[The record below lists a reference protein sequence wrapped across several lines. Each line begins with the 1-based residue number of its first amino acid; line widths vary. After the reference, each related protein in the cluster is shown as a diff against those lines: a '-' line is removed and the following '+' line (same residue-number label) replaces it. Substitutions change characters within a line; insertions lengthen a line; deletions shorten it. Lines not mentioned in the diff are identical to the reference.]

1 MSLALKGFKLKVVE
15 KCLDSVQVKLS
26 QLEVEKS
33 KIQDSAN
40 NETKSSMG
48 DKYETGRAM
57 AQNEIGKLELNIL
70 DCKNQLAVLNKIK
83 FDSQTH
89 AFLGSI
95 VKLDSDFFLIS
106 VPIGL
111 IVIDNIQ
118 IYCISTSS
126 PLGKLIIGKSKGD
139 EIVINGLKRILI
151 EVINE

>member
-70 DCKNQLAVLNKIK
+70 DCRCMYGSPAAGGTVTTRSAVRGSMFTLSSVWFSNFGCRSAGTESGNLLN
-83 FDSQTH
+83 
-89 AFLGSI
+89 A
-95 VKLDSDFFLIS
+95 LDPN
-106 VPIGL
+106 V
-111 IVIDNIQ
+111 
-118 IYCISTSS
+118 
-126 PLGKLIIGKSKGD
+126 
-139 EIVINGLKRILI
+139 R
-151 EVINE
+151 